1 MNNIN
6 LEKLRETIEKL
17 SKDPSLRRTKQTVS
31 GEWNT
36 SDPTKPQFKS
46 IIKTEKGEYTLFADL
61 PVPQGGSALAPAPIP
76 YCLFGIASCFA
87 STLVT
92 VATLEGKKIDRLK
105 LDITADMNMSRV
117 FGLEDAPIIEKVTIL
132 VDLKIEGES
141 EEALRTL
148 IRLAEERCPA
158 AYTLTRGTKLEVQL
172 KKS

>member
-1 MNNIN
+1 
-6 LEKLRETIEKL
+6 
-17 SKDPSLRRTKQTVS
+17 
-31 GEWNT
+31 
-36 SDPTKPQFKS
+36 
-46 IIKTEKGEYTLFADL
+46 
-61 PVPQGGSALAPAPIP
+61 
-76 YCLFGIASCFA
+76 
-87 STLVT
+87 
-92 VATLEGKKIDRLK
+92 
-105 LDITADMNMSRV
+105 MNMSRV